1 MASKEMQ
8 HGYEVW
14 TIVSPDGGTRAS
26 FVPEK
31 GGTGSSLIVRGRELL
46 FLHDYFRDR
55 QTERI
60 PGGWPFLFPICGRLE
75 RGGEAGRYLLDGRTY
90 RLPSHGF
97 GPRMPWQVIESERA
111 DTLVMK
117 LAYSEETLVAY
128 PFRFEVTLAYRV
140 EDGVLVCEQAYRNC
154 GGVPMPYYAGFHPY
168 FLTPEPGAGKESVV
182 LDFSPTGA
190 FRYNERFTDLVGP
203 VGPPPLP
210 LSVHAAPVLEQ
221 WLTTVGV
228 DRTTRVVMPDGLVI
242 HMAAEGV
249 EDPNLFPYVQLYTMT
264 EKPFFCVEPWMAAP
278 NSLNTVKGCRWLEP
292 GAVEH
297 GVLRLWV
304 TNGVI

>member
-14 TIVSPDGGTRAS
+14 TIGSPDGGTRAS

-46 FLHDYFRDR
+46 FLHDYFQDR

-203 VGPPPLP
+203 VGQRNRICP
-210 LSVHAAPVLEQ
+210 A
-221 WLTTVGV
+221 G
-228 DRTTRVVMPDGLVI
+228 D
-242 HMAAEGV
+242 MAAYLG
-249 EDPNLFPYVQLYTMT
+249 
-264 EKPFFCVEPWMAAP
+264 A
-278 NSLNTVKGCRWLEP
+278 GCRFVRQDDAGEAQRPPVRLP
-292 GAVEH
+292 AVFAGHGSSVTVVWHKTE
-297 GVLRLWV
+297 GVLRKSAESFKVRHRFADKKNVLL
-304 TNGVI
+304 T